1 MARSFVACLQ
11 NHDQVG
17 NRALGERT
25 ARLLNK
31 GQLMIGAVLVLT
43 SPYVPLLFQG
53 EEGLPLPF
61 LTSATMANRIL
72 PKGYEREGSGNSP
85 PSSGRESPSPIPAGS
100 DGKWENRRADDE
112 RASSLH
118 PTQKEAADS
127 ARKMLRNQGGGE
139 LTVKGLD
146 GKIVSKD
153 TIPPRKQPL
162 PSSGYG
168 TLERQKEEGEDT
180 DQSGVNFLIIT
191 LFEKH
196 LLRKDIKMV

>member
-1 MARSFVACLQ
+1 MAGDVSFLVPGADYSARSFVACLR

-31 GQLMIGAVLVLT
+31 GQLMIGAALVLT

-53 EEGLPLPF
+53 EEGGLPLPF
-61 LTSATMANRIL
+61 LTSATMANRTL

-85 PSSGRESPSPIPAGS
+85 PSSGRESSSPVPAGS

-118 PTQKEAADS
+118 PTQKEAVDS

-153 TIPPRKQPL
+153 TIPPGNDPYPPR
-162 PSSGYG
+162 
-168 TLERQKEEGEDT
+168 DT
-180 DQSGVNFLIIT
+180 
-191 LFEKH
+191 EH
-196 LLRKDIKMV
+196 